1 MKNFKKTMIKELRQ
15 MTRKEQLGV
24 LADGMELKSKII
36 CDLVTSV
43 MAEKQNTHTIDKRK
57 PMLSK
62 RSA

>member
-15 MTRKEQLGV
+15 MTRREQLGV

-43 MAEKQNTHTIDKRK
+43 MAEDTKAHVIDKRK

-62 RSA
+62 RSV